1 MILAGQKFV
10 ISDTLDSS
18 ITVPDCI
25 VKRSNKIG
33 KGNGEAKLYV
43 SPKDN
48 MYEFFG
54 TSGFKVRC
62 FVLKQDLIDYMNAI
76 HAEYL
81 HPTQQYREASEMP
94 KLWLQRLHEI
104 SLLPDVIEFDVYDQ
118 VQISGVRGYVKSDG
132 RGYDIIREI
141 SLPLVSYISVMRLID
156 SSGAT
161 IFYWKLFA
169 DFDAISDKRDALVYI
184 YGKKGI
190 EEISKT
196 TKENSRQKEISNARK
211 GQGQYRDRLLAECH
225 YCPITM
231 INDDRLLIAS
241 HIKPWAVSSDREKV
255 DHKNGFILSPL
266 YDRLF
271 DKGFMTFTQDRRIVL

>member
-1 MILAGQKFV
+1 MLF
-10 ISDTLDSS
+10 
-18 ITVPDCI
+18 
-25 VKRSNKIG
+25 RS
-33 KGNGEAKLYV
+33 
-43 SPKDN
+43 
-48 MYEFFG
+48 
-54 TSGFKVRC
+54 
-62 FVLKQDLIDYMNAI
+62 
-76 HAEYL
+76 
-81 HPTQQYREASEMP
+81 
-94 KLWLQRLHEI
+94 
-104 SLLPDVIEFDVYDQ
+104 
-118 VQISGVRGYVKSDG
+118 
-132 RGYDIIREI
+132 
-141 SLPLVSYISVMRLID
+141 VSYISVMRLID

-271 DKGFMTFTQDRRIVL
+271 DKGFMTFTQDRRIVLSNWISPANKKRIGVKDGQFVQYLPLDEFRQSYMEFHRTSVFKG